1 MAVLAR
7 ARKTDGQAV
16 LQAAQES
23 KGTTQRTEKGI
34 SNSAEVIVPVGSTHL
49 HILKH
54 GQRQKKLYCMA
65 YAYQHTLEEHH
76 DT

>member
-1 MAVLAR
+1 MAVLPR

-23 KGTTQRTEKGI
+23 KGTIQRTEKGT
-34 SNSAEVIVPVGSTHL
+34 SNNAAVILPVGSTHL

-54 GQRQKKLYCMA
+54 GQR
-65 YAYQHTLEEHH
+65 
-76 DT
+76 